1 MQRPPL
7 NEIPLFEAIAPIAG
21 AATATISITMSAGQW
36 DNLLQAAYDTGWTLV
51 EVDREEKPVAAY
63 RRRING

>member
-7 NEIPLFEAIAPIAG
+7 NEIPLFEAIAPIVG
-21 AATATISITMSAGQW
+21 AATATINITMSTGQW
-36 DNLLQAAYDTGWTLV
+36 DRLLQAAYDTGWTLV

-63 RRRING
+63 RRRMNG